1 MNTTYIIIFYT
12 LLAAI
17 LLAGFLTGYYIGKHQ
32 RNRRNVLPPNENE

>member
-1 MNTTYIIIFYT
+1 MSTTYIINFYT

-32 RNRRNVLPPNENE
+32 RNRRNVLQSNDNK

>member
-1 MNTTYIIIFYT
+1 MSTTYIITFYT

-32 RNRRNVLPPNENE
+32 RNRRNVLPHDETK